1 MASKRVR
8 VQDKVPDEEERA
20 RIAVRRAIGPLV
32 RLLGHE
38 SDQVVLGAAEALCRL
53 GASLVVGPLADA
65 LPRAKV
71 ARQRGLIV
79 SLLRD
84 FGGEEK
90 FRVLRAL
97 HAARKRE
104 TNLEVA
110 AIIQKALV
118 NVTFGRGAP
127 QT

>member
-53 GASLVVGPLADA
+53 GASLAVRPLADA

-71 ARQRGLIV
+71 LTQRGFIV

-97 HAARKRE
+97 HAALKRE
-104 TNLEVA
+104 TNIEVA
-110 AIIQKALV
+110 AIIQKALID
-118 NVTFGRGAP
+118 VTFRPQAP
-127 QT
+127 RD